1 MVKWAPHARRQLRH
15 IHDYIAQD
23 SQHYAKQVT
32 QELVQKSMTLDALP
46 RIGRVVPELNDKT
59 VREVSLYSYRIIYQI
74 QPTHIG
80 HPCRHP
86 QTPRPEARR
95 HYPRNPLRCQSCVDG
110 EREGSM
116 RASGAD

>member
-1 MVKWAPHARRQLRH
+1 MVKWTPHARRQLRH

-74 QPTHIG
+74 QPTHIDILAIIHKRRNLKPG
-80 HPCRHP
+80 DIAK
-86 QTPRPEARR
+86 EA
-95 HYPRNPLRCQSCVDG
+95 P
-110 EREGSM
+110 
-116 RASGAD
+116 